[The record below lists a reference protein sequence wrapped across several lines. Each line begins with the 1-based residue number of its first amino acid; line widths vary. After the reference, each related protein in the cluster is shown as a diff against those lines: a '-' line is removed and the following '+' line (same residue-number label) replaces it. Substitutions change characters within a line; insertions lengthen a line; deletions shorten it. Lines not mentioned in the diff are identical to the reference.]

1 MTTTKALPA
10 LLAQLWKRK
19 CCLTPS
25 MRSPIAMPADA
36 QTTHWPLC
44 PALCILAAE
53 HMGQSY
59 VLFSYKYVYS
69 SARPKSRWFD
79 FRAQAE
85 VLGDF
90 MLDETSRCRGSGRHI
105 DDGELLTGTA
115 SGTGARAPLAMDSRK
130 CQACHGCYILRE
142 REPPC
147 CSQRALSWVLS
158 WCSSIEEEDG
168 RK

>member
-1 MTTTKALPA
+1 
-10 LLAQLWKRK
+10 
-19 CCLTPS
+19 
-25 MRSPIAMPADA
+25 MPADA
-36 QTTHWPLC
+36 QTTRWPLC

-59 VLFSYKYVYS
+59 VLFSYKYVYR

-115 SGTGARAPLAMDSRK
+115 SGTGARAPL
-130 CQACHGCYILRE
+130 
-142 REPPC
+142 
-147 CSQRALSWVLS
+147 SWLLHSTRTGASLLFPTFIELGSELVL
-158 WCSSIEEEDG
+158 
-168 RK
+168 KH